1 MFSGNESGGNP
12 IGKIFSVAHSKLSF
26 GVNSGRVSRGE
37 GICQSGQHG
46 FNRSL
51 FSEIVIAA
59 VRGILTVEA
68 EERVVIRLEALVE
81 HLVGNLAPNLPSF
94 LVNWRVLKFIPGG
107 KSSIVECLNS
117 SSLE

>member
-1 MFSGNESGGNP
+1 MFSSNESGGNP
-12 IGKIFSVAHSKLSF
+12 IGKIFSVAHSELSF
-26 GVNSGRVSRGE
+26 GVNRGCISRAE
-37 GICQSGQHG
+37 GVCQSGQHG

-51 FSEIVIAA
+51 ISEIVIAA

-81 HLVGNLAPNLPSF
+81 HLVGNLAPNLPGL

-107 KSSIVECLNS
+107 KSSIVECLYS

>member
-1 MFSGNESGGNP
+1 LFSSNESGGNP
-12 IGKIFSVAHSKLSF
+12 IGKIFSVAHSELSF
-26 GVNSGRVSRGE
+26 GVNRGCISRAE
-37 GICQSGQHG
+37 GVCQSGQHG

-51 FSEIVIAA
+51 ISEIVIAA

-81 HLVGNLAPNLPSF
+81 HLVGNLAPNLPGL
-94 LVNWRVLKFIPGG
+94 LVNWRVLKFIPGR
-107 KSSIVECLNS
+107 KSSIVECLYS